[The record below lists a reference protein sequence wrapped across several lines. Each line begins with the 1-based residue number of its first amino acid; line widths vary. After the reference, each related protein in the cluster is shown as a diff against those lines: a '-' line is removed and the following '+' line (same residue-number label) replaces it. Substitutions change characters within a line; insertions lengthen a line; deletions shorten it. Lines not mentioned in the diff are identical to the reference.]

1 MNEDIVAIVMTFS
14 TAIILGLG
22 IPLIRSYNRRKEM
35 ELTAR
40 PAPLTDDRIA
50 RIEQSVDAM
59 AIELERISEGQR
71 FVTKLLAEQQSP
83 AQALKLPAAERVP
96 DARS

>member
-1 MNEDIVAIVMTFS
+1 MTEDIVAIVGTFS

-22 IPLIRSYNRRKEM
+22 IPIIRSYNRRKEL

-50 RIEQSVDAM
+50 RIEQAVDAM
-59 AIELERISEGQR
+59 ALELERISEGQR
-71 FVTKLLAEQQSP
+71 FVTKLLAEQQSV
-83 AQALKLPAAERVP
+83 AQPMQLPVGERLP
-96 DARS
+96 DTRS